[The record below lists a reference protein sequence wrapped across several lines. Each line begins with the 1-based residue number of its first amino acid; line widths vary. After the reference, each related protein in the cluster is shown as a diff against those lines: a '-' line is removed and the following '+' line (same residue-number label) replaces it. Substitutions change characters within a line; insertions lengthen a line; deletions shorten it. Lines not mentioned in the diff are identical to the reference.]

1 MSVRKRNEYLDAES
15 SDEGEKSGYDSSAA
29 EEAIFSRT
37 RQNGP
42 KRQKLSRNS
51 ASISAEDD
59 EEPSKSDSQP
69 INLQPLARHISPL
82 PTASE
87 PQSPISTSP
96 LPKKPLKSKRSKP
109 LSTNSHPA
117 HKPGIVYLSRV
128 PPFMRPPTL
137 RRLLS
142 LHGTILRIFLTPE
155 PHSTYLARRSM
166 GGNKKRSFIDGW
178 VEFSRRKDARVC
190 AEAINAQTIGGRG
203 WYGDDLW
210 NVRYLKGFTWED
222 LMAGVRREE
231 REREERV
238 RVGLSR
244 EGRERAEFLRGVE
257 SGKIEE
263 RRKEK
268 SKARGKGKEDEVYKP
283 VSEDGGV
290 SDPERKEREEKKR
303 KNAKSE
309 MRFRQNEP
317 KGDRWEK
324 TEQQP
329 TDDVK
334 KVLSKIF

>member
-15 SDEGEKSGYDSSAA
+15 SDEGERSGYDSSAA

-37 RQNGP
+37 RRNGP

-51 ASISAEDD
+51 ASLSAEDY
-59 EEPSKSDSQP
+59 EEPSNSDSQP

-82 PTASE
+82 PTTSE
-87 PQSPISTSP
+87 PQSPVSTSP

-109 LSTNSHPA
+109 LSTASHRA
-117 HKPGIVYLSRV
+117 HKPGVVYLSRI

-210 NVRYLKGFTWED
+210 NVRYLKGFTWDD

-244 EGRERAEFLRGVE
+244 EGRERAGFLRGVE
-257 SGKIEE
+257 RGKIEE

-268 SKARGKGKEDEVYKP
+268 SKARGKGREDEFYKP
-283 VSEDGGV
+283 ISEDGRIT
-290 SDPERKEREEKKR
+290 DPGRKEPEEKNG
-303 KNAKSE
+303 KNLRSE

-317 KGDRWEK
+317 KGDRGENMV
-324 TEQQP
+324 QQP
-329 TDDVK
+329 SDHVK
-334 KVLSKIF
+334 RVLSKIF